1 MYMRISNVFIVLLI
15 LSVSV
20 LAMPQMS
27 EAISG
32 YDIWQSQAN
41 SFRQI
46 DYYSPIGQSFTAT
59 RNKLLT
65 FGLYFIDL
73 SPGGG
78 AETLTMSLYSGEGF
92 SGSLLASRN
101 FSLNDSYNDY
111 YDVSFNVSVTQG
123 DMYSVMVT
131 APTVRWGVKTNIH
144 SYASGVGIQG
154 AVDYSGGDA
163 IVMGNINQTT
173 DATFRASFTTAAPPV
188 VPEPVSSVL
197 FITGG
202 SVLAFR
208 RYKKKKAA

>member
-1 MYMRISNVFIVLLI
+1 MRISNVFIVLLI

-202 SVLAFR
+202 SVLAYRRFR
-208 RYKKKKAA
+208 NRRQA

>member
-1 MYMRISNVFIVLLI
+1 
-15 LSVSV
+15 
-20 LAMPQMS
+20 MS

-32 YDIWQSQAN
+32 YDIWQSQSN

-73 SPGGG
+73 GPGGG

-92 SGSLLASRN
+92 SGSPLASTT
-101 FSLNDSYNDY
+101 FSLTDSYNNY
-111 YDVSFNVSVTQG
+111 YDVSFNVAVNQG
-123 DMYSVMVT
+123 DMYSVMIT
-131 APTVRWGVKTNIH
+131 APTTRWGVKTNLH

-154 AVDYSGGDA
+154 AVDYTGGNA
-163 IVMGNINQTT
+163 IMMGNVNQTT
-173 DATFRASFTTAAPPV
+173 DATFRASFSTSSPPV
-188 VPEPVSSVL
+188 APEPVSSVL